1 MDFLQTFR
9 IAATAW
15 GWRLYVYL
23 GLSAV
28 GSTLITVIVNT
39 VTEYDSRL
47 GPDYELLASF
57 VLVSTLLVFS
67 RGETTRMM
75 NAVGETVVFRIRT
88 QFAQLLR
95 EADYGII
102 EKLGAERIYGTL
114 ARNTPI
120 LAESPLILAQG
131 LVAAVSF
138 ALATLYVAWYS
149 FIAALAVLLLIAVVA
164 LAGRYQKTRTEN
176 EMRQSQLDDRS
187 FFDSL
192 NQLLQGYKEVK
203 LDYRRDADLIENFVL
218 ARAHTAR
225 ASRLA
230 AVDTMIKLG
239 AIVFAAFYL
248 LLATVVFIT
257 PEYVEDSRDAMKI
270 VYASM
275 FMWLLVE
282 GVFQVF
288 PTLAKAH
295 SAHAE
300 ISAMSAALAGGSS
313 GETAPT
319 ESLPAL
325 PALSSLQFEALEY
338 HYAQAADGKPF
349 GIGPCSLTLA
359 PGELVFLVGD
369 NGSGK
374 TTLMRVL
381 AGLYIPNH
389 GRILWNGVL
398 IDAQNRVDYRRRFA
412 TVFTD
417 FHLFDRF
424 YGFRNL
430 PADSV
435 RAAIA
440 DVGLADKTDY
450 VGELF
455 TTLDLSRGQRHRLA
469 VSLSVLEDKE
479 VYVYDEIAADQDP
492 GFRAWIYEK
501 FLPQLKDKGKAV
513 LVVSHD
519 DRYFHLADRVL
530 AMEKGKLVPYP
541 PPSMTK

>member
-9 IAATAW
+9 LAAAAW

-28 GSTLITVIVNT
+28 CSTLVTAIVNT
-39 VTEYDSRL
+39 VTEYDPKL

-57 VLVSTLLVFS
+57 VLISILLVFS

-75 NAVGETVVFRIRT
+75 NAVGESVVFRIRT
-88 QFAQLLR
+88 QFTHLLR
-95 EADYGII
+95 AADFGMV

-131 LVAAVSF
+131 LVSTVSF
-138 ALATLYVAWYS
+138 VLATLYVAWYS
-149 FIAALAVLLLIAVVA
+149 FIAALAVLLLITVVA

-176 EMRQSQLDDRS
+176 EMRQSQLDDRA

-203 LDYRRDADLIENFVL
+203 LDHHRDADLIEKFVL

-225 ASRLA
+225 DSRLA
-230 AVDTMIKLG
+230 AVDTMIKFG
-239 AIVFAAFYL
+239 AVVFAAFYL

-257 PEYVEDSRDAMKI
+257 PEYVEDARDAMKI

-282 GVFQVF
+282 GMFRVF

-295 SAHAE
+295 SAYDE
-300 ISAMSAALAGGSS
+300 LSAMSTALAGGSS
-313 GETAPT
+313 GETPPK
-319 ESLPAL
+319 EPLPAL
-325 PALSSLQFEALEY
+325 RTLQFEDLEY
-338 HYAQAADGKPF
+338 HYAKGEDGEPF

-359 PGELVFLVGD
+359 PGELVFLVGH

-374 TTLMRVL
+374 TTLMRIL
-381 AGLYIPNH
+381 SGLYIPNH
-389 GRILWNGVL
+389 GRILWNNTA
-398 IDAQNRVDYRRRFA
+398 IDAQNRIDYRRHFA

-424 YGFRNL
+424 YGFRKI
-430 PADSV
+430 PADAV
-435 RAAIA
+435 REAIA
-440 DVGLADKTDY
+440 NVGLAKKTDY
-450 VGELF
+450 VNELF

-469 VSLSVLEDKE
+469 VSLSILEDKE
-479 VYVYDEIAADQDP
+479 VYIYDEIAADQDP
-492 GFRAWIYEK
+492 IRVQTPFAAALRDEPDDGGAFLQRRREFGFRR
-501 FLPQLKDKGKAV
+501 Q
-513 LVVSHD
+513 
-519 DRYFHLADRVL
+519 
-530 AMEKGKLVPYP
+530 
-541 PPSMTK
+541 

>member
-1 MDFLQTFR
+1 MNFLQTFR
-9 IAATAW
+9 IAADAF

-39 VTEYDSRL
+39 VTEFDPEI

-57 VLVSTLLVFS
+57 VLVSAILVFS

-75 NAVGETVVFRIRT
+75 NAVGESVVLRIRT
-88 QFAQLLR
+88 QFSQLLR
-95 EADYGII
+95 AADFSTV
-102 EKLGAERIYGTL
+102 EKLGTERIYGTL

-120 LAESPLILAQG
+120 LTEAPLILAQG
-131 LVAAVSF
+131 LVSAVSF

-149 FIAALAVLLLIAVVA
+149 FIAALAVLILLMIVVLAV
-164 LAGRYQKTRTEN
+164 RYQKTRTED
-176 EMRQSQLDDRS
+176 EMRQSQLDDRA

-192 NQLLQGYKEVK
+192 NQMLEGFKEVK
-203 LDYRRDADLIENFVL
+203 LDHRRDADLIDKFVL

-225 ASRLA
+225 TTRLA
-230 AVDTMIKLG
+230 AVDTMIKFG

-257 PEYVEDSRDAMKI
+257 PQYVEDGRDAMKI

-282 GVFQVF
+282 GMFHVF

-295 SAHAE
+295 SAHDE
-300 ISAMSAALAGGSS
+300 ITAMSEALMGGSS
-313 GETAPT
+313 GESPAT
-319 ESLPAL
+319 EELPPLQAL
-325 PALSSLQFEALEY
+325 HFEDIEY
-338 HYAQAADGKPF
+338 HYSKGEDGEPF

-359 PGELVFLVGD
+359 PGELVFLVGN

-381 AGLYIPNH
+381 SGLYPPDH
-389 GRILWNGVL
+389 GRVLWNGTA
-398 IDAQNRVDYRRRFA
+398 IDAHNRVEYRRHFA

-424 YGFRNL
+424 YGFRTM
-430 PADSV
+430 PAETV

-440 DVGLADKTDY
+440 DVGLAKKTDY
-450 VGELF
+450 VNELF

-469 VSLSVLEDKE
+469 VSLSILEDKE
-479 VYVYDEIAADQDP
+479 VYIYDEIAADQDP
-492 GFRAWIYEK
+492 GFRAWIYEE
-501 FLPQLKDKGKAV
+501 FLPQLKNKGKAV

-519 DRYFHLADRVL
+519 DRYFHRADRVL
-530 AMEKGKLVPYP
+530 AMEEGKLVQYQLQ
-541 PPSMTK
+541 STIN

>member
-9 IAATAW
+9 IAAAAW

-28 GSTLITVIVNT
+28 CSTLITVIVNT
-39 VTEYDSRL
+39 VTEYDPSL

-57 VLVSTLLVFS
+57 VLISAILVFS

-75 NAVGETVVFRIRT
+75 NAVGETVVFSIRT
-88 QFAQLLR
+88 QFAHLLR
-95 EADYGII
+95 AADYGMI

-120 LAESPLILAQG
+120 LAESPLILAHG
-131 LVAAVSF
+131 LVATVSF

-164 LAGRYQKTRTEN
+164 LAGRYQKKRTEN
-176 EMRQSQLDDRS
+176 EMRQSQLDDRA

-192 NQLLQGYKEVK
+192 NQFLQGYKEVK
-203 LDYRRDADLIENFVL
+203 LDHRRGADLVEKFVL

-225 ASRLA
+225 DSRLA

-300 ISAMSAALAGGSS
+300 ITAMSNALASGSS
-313 GETAPT
+313 EETPPAEP
-319 ESLPAL
+319 LPAL
-325 PALSSLQFEALEY
+325 RTLQFEGLEY
-338 HYAQAADGKPF
+338 HYAKAEDGEPF

-359 PGELVFLVGD
+359 PGELVFLVGN

-381 AGLYIPNH
+381 SGLYVPH
-389 GRILWNGVL
+389 RGRILWNGTTV
-398 IDAQNRVDYRRRFA
+398 DAKNRIDYRSHFA

-424 YGFRNL
+424 YGFREL
-430 PADSV
+430 PADTV
-435 RAAIA
+435 RQAIA
-440 DVGLADKTDY
+440 DVGLAKKTDY
-450 VGELF
+450 INELF

-469 VSLSVLEDKE
+469 VSLSILEDKE
-479 VYVYDEIAADQDP
+479 VYIYDEIAADQDP

-501 FLPQLKDKGKAV
+501 FLPQLKGKGKAV

-530 AMEKGKLVPYP
+530 AMEEGKLVPYTAQP
-541 PPSMTK
+541 ITR